1 MGVLDCFH
9 PGRGCARGWG
19 TPLCSPLRVEQ
30 IVCPLLLTPCFPVP
44 LSITLP
50 PPPATVGRNAQIKSK
65 RDQKPEVR
73 QKAREAALKEIKARQ
88 KAAKSTTKPAAAPA
102 QAAKV
107 AAGKK
112 AQPKSGGRK

>member
-1 MGVLDCFH
+1 MEHGEVLQTAGYERWC
-9 PGRGCARGWG
+9 
-19 TPLCSPLRVEQ
+19 
-30 IVCPLLLTPCFPVP
+30 VCTDP
-44 LSITLP
+44 LSTTSTWLWWPTASSPISITVLCL
-50 PPPATVGRNAQIKSK
+50 QIKSK

-88 KAAKSTTKPAAAPA
+88 KAAKTAGKAAKPAA
-102 QAAKV
+102 QAGAKV